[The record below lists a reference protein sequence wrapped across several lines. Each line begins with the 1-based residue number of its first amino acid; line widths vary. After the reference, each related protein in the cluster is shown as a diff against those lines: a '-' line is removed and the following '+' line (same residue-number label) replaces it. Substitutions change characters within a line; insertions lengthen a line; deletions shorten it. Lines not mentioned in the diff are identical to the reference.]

1 MITLQEAGA
10 NMNQAVQQD
19 GTIFDNFVARWA
31 PFLKIRRSGLK
42 CQSVSSEELNLL
54 DKIAQLEVHTILD
67 VGANDGKYAAVCLN
81 KFTMA
86 KIHSFEVNPLLN
98 KYLSARSLSDRFILN
113 EFGLSN
119 KDGSRLLEYDPIDP
133 QASLLIHGNVPR
145 GGKWEKTIVKELSGD
160 AYCEKNSIKS
170 IDILNLNTGHEN
182 NLVLEGLK
190 GKLAVGEIHIVRL
203 KYHLSTSDHSDNL
216 SKIAVVLSKHNFALS
231 TISNRGINFEQPIN
245 FNSLPNGIHT
255 FIAVHKSREN
265 TIALLGK

>member
-1 MITLQEAGA
+1 
-10 NMNQAVQQD
+10 MNQAVKET
-19 GTIFDNFVARWA
+19 GTILDNFFARWA

-42 CQSVSSEELNLL
+42 CQSVSPEELNLL

-67 VGANDGKYAAVCLN
+67 VGANDGEYAAVCLN

-98 KYLSARSLSDRFILN
+98 KYLSARSLSERFILN

-133 QASLLIHGNVPR
+133 QASLLIHGKVPL

-170 IDILNLNTGHEN
+170 VDILNLNTGHESH
-182 NLVLEGLK
+182 LVLEGFQ
-190 GKLAVGEIHIVRL
+190 GKLAAGDIHIVQL
-203 KYHLSTSDHSDNL
+203 KYYLSTPDHSDNL
-216 SKIAVVLSKHNFALS
+216 SKLVDLLSKRNFALS
-231 TISNRGINFEQPIN
+231 TLSNRGMNFEQSIN
-245 FNSLPNGIHT
+245 CNSLLEGIHT
-255 FIAVHKSREN
+255 FIAVHKSREKA
-265 TIALLGK
+265 IALLGK